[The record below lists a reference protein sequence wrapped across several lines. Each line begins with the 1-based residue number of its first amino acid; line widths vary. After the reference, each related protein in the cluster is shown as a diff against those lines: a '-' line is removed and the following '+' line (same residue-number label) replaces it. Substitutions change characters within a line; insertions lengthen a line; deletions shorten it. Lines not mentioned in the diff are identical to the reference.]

1 VKFSAQYA
9 FDASRDDELS
19 IQVGDIINVDLSV
32 NTDEGWLYGECQGRI
47 GVFPAAFTVKLSDLQ
62 NPTSTTSTA
71 NTPVSPRAVQFPTS
85 DSFRSNKSF
94 PVSNSFPNQAAIN
107 SNVNNTQVSS
117 IKSKIYLVESYFVLK
132 YISIKNFCF

>member
-47 GVFPAAFTVKLSDLQ
+47 GVFPAAFTVK
-62 NPTSTTSTA
+62 
-71 NTPVSPRAVQFPTS
+71 
-85 DSFRSNKSF
+85 
-94 PVSNSFPNQAAIN
+94 VSNSFPNQAAIN
-107 SNVNNTQVSS
+107 SNANNTQVSS
-117 IKSKIYLVESYFVLK
+117 IKSKTYLIES
-132 YISIKNFCF
+132 

>member
-1 VKFSAQYA
+1 MKFSAQYA

-62 NPTSTTSTA
+62 NQTTSA
-71 NTPVSPRAVQFPTS
+71 AITPVSPRAVQFPTS

-107 SNVNNTQVSS
+107 SNANNTQVSS
-117 IKSKIYLVESYFVLK
+117 IKSKTYLIES
-132 YISIKNFCF
+132 